1 MTYHAKLIAIALA
14 TGLLTAC
21 WGNDGADAEQPA
33 TVEDCRST
41 TTLTNRMLHKSQRLE
56 AGPGKCYMVP
66 EQLTVGTDVRLEI
79 EPGVKVVFADDA
91 GLTVHEGKLIAR
103 GTEDKPIVFTANRKE
118 AGAWSGVRFMNSPHA
133 ENVLE
138 HAVIEYGGATP
149 GYKGVK
155 PANLMLDDYYG
166 KVNVVLRDVT
176 MRHSGG
182 YGLYAEA
189 EVLSKFADNKLTQN
203 KKGAAHLHP
212 VFVDQIDTGS
222 DFTGNE
228 RDVVELAGATFDQQ
242 SLSWPGLEVP
252 YVVTGSISLTG
263 NSFVEI
269 GPGAVFK
276 FDENTGVSVFRSR
289 FSARG
294 KKDAPVVFTGIK
306 EVPGYWRGI
315 RYIDSNSVDNVLEHV
330 AIRFGGASPTY
341 KGVEPANLMLDDYY
355 GKVRLKMNN
364 VELSRSGNYGMYAEE
379 KMDIDFGNNR
389 MVDNERAA
397 ALLHPA
403 VIGFL
408 DDQST
413 FGNPGKAGESDE
425 AEETSEQVA
434 MGRVE
439 VLGAKLDGVDTSWPA
454 IDATY
459 VIRGDVVLRDD
470 SHLTLAPGATLAF
483 SEGAGLSVYRS
494 RLTARGSEAAPITFT
509 GTSHQP
515 GFWKGVHLVDTSSV
529 ENVFEHVVLE
539 YGGSPRTF
547 KGAEPANLM
556 FDDYF
561 GLVSATMNNVT
572 SRHSGAAGLHIEWG
586 AQIRSSS
593 CGSIKV
599 EDETPVTQAGKSLG
613 RACRG

>member
-1 MTYHAKLIAIALA
+1 MSYRAKLIAIALA
-14 TGLLTAC
+14 TGLLAAC
-21 WGNDGADAEQPA
+21 WGDDGDEGEQPA
-33 TVEDCRST
+33 TVEECRST

-56 AGPGKCYMVP
+56 SGPGVCYMVP
-66 EQLTVGTDVRLEI
+66 EQITVGTDVRLEI

-91 GLTVHEGKLIAR
+91 GLTVHEGRLIAR
-103 GTEDKPIVFTANRKE
+103 GTKDQPIIFTANRKE
-118 AGAWSGVRFMNSPHA
+118 PGAWSGIRFMNSPHA
-133 ENVLE
+133 ENVVE

-149 GYKGVK
+149 GFKGVK

-182 YGLYAEA
+182 YGLYAE
-189 EVLSKFADNKLTQN
+189 EEIHSKFANNTLTKN

-222 DFTGNE
+222 DFTGNG

-242 SLSWPGLEVP
+242 TLRWPGLKVP
-252 YVVTGSISLTG
+252 YEVTGSISLTG
-263 NSFVEI
+263 NSFVDI

-276 FDENTGVSVFRSR
+276 FHENTGVSVFRSR

-330 AIRFGGASPTY
+330 AVRYGGASPTY

-364 VELSRSGNYGMYAEE
+364 VELSRSGAYGFYAEE
-379 KMDIDFGNNR
+379 KMDVDFGNNKL
-389 MVDNERAA
+389 VDNERAA
-397 ALLHPA
+397 ALLHP
-403 VIGFL
+403 VVVGYL
-408 DDQST
+408 DDQTTYGITS
-413 FGNPGKAGESDE
+413 GEQAGP
-425 AEETSEQVA
+425 
-434 MGRVE
+434 GRVE
-439 VLGAKLDGVDTSWPA
+439 ILGAKLDGVESTWPA
-454 IDATY
+454 IDARY
-459 VIRGDVVLRDD
+459 VVRGDVVLRDD
-470 SHLTLAPGATLAF
+470 SHVTISPGATVAF
-483 SEGAGLSVYRS
+483 AEGAGLSVYRS
-494 RLTARGSEAAPITFT
+494 RLTARGTEEAPITFT
-509 GTSHQP
+509 GASKKP
-515 GFWKGVHLVDTSSV
+515 GFWKGIHLVDTSSV
-529 ENVFEHVVLE
+529 ENVFEHVVIE

-561 GLVSATMNNVT
+561 GLVSATMNDVT

-586 AQIRSSS
+586 AKIRSNS

-599 EDETPVTQAGKSLG
+599 EDETPVTKAGKSLG